1 MKVIVENE
9 NINKIKKIIQKSVD
23 NVGSV
28 ETIENFGLTYKMA
41 NETINPENEFFS
53 PYQCRKILEYYIFIK
68 KELPSY
74 YKDDEVEILIYLDNN
89 YTASWNFTI
98 NFGENKTEK
107 ISGYATMFWDDENEI
122 PVDIYYYENKEY
134 KYEEDIE
141 YQDYINIDVNFKT
154 ILELIDYY
162 KQNYFST
169 IKHFS
174 LRALRV
180 ARDSMRLN
188 N

>member
-9 NINKIKKIIQKSVD
+9 NINKIKKIIQKSID

-28 ETIENFGLTYKMA
+28 ETIENFGLSYKMA

-74 YKDDEVEILIYLDNN
+74 YKDDEVEILIYVDDD
-89 YTASWNFTI
+89 YTWGFTI

-107 ISGYATMFWDDENEI
+107 MSGYATMFWDNENEI
-122 PVDIYYYENKEY
+122 PMEIEIYGSV
-134 KYEEDIE
+134 
-141 YQDYINIDVNFKT
+141 YQDNIKIDVNFKT

-174 LRALRV
+174 LKALSI
-180 ARDSMRLN
+180 ARDSMKLKN
-188 N
+188 